1 MFTKRQLV
9 LTAAILVG
17 GLLALNLAVA
27 FLTRNSVPRRVMRHA
42 RESQAASVIALGNSL
57 VAAGFDET
65 AFDAGAGLS
74 APRGAANLGLGA
86 SAPVEQLLLL
96 RYALSHGLHP
106 RLVVYGFYDFQL
118 TAPDRFAIGD
128 LIGNHSM
135 LYYIEPFYARRFY
148 SLSLHDE
155 LQFRAMHSFPMFADR
170 GAIWAKVEILR
181 RAIAQQGMPAQRS
194 NRFGRAADFS
204 LLESDNADD
213 FRRTCAASMNLPLAL
228 PVSELL
234 RQARETG
241 LTIAIV
247 EMPMRRAHRN
257 LFYDTTWWAQY
268 VAHVRTLLEPYG
280 VIYVD
285 ANHWIDDDS
294 LFADP
299 LHLSEQGAAEFSQR
313 LGSLLGPDIPR
324 LSAQSAASSLPG
336 RPRL

>member
-1 MFTKRQLV
+1 MD
-9 LTAAILVG
+9 
-17 GLLALNLAVA
+17 
-27 FLTRNSVPRRVMRHA
+27 
-42 RESQAASVIALGNSL
+42 ASVQGTGRPPLASHSRALARLRPCGSFGESVERKLIALGNSL

-74 APRGAANLGLGA
+74 TPGGAANLGLGA

-204 LLESDNADD
+204 LLESDNAED
-213 FRRTCAASMNLPLAL
+213 FRRTCVESMNLPLAL

-257 LFYDTTWWAQY
+257 LFYGTTSWAQY

-280 VIYVD
+280 VIYID

-299 LHLSEQGAAEFSQR
+299 LHLSEQGAAQFSQR